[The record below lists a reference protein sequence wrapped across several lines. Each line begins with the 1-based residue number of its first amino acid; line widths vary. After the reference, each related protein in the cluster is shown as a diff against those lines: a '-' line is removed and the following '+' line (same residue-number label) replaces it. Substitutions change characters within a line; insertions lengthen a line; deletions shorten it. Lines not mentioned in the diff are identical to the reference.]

1 MKKTVLYMVI
11 IVVLS
16 LAAGVVLGM
25 GIGKKC
31 GYARH
36 LAFREGLGQ
45 PKDGRHGQEG
55 SRRHALDILSRKL
68 NLSEE
73 QKGKIKGI
81 LDASRIK
88 VDASRKEGIKNFTA
102 IRGSTNVEIRALLT
116 PEQQVEFDKLQLER
130 KRRGALKTKNPE

>member
-1 MKKTVLYMVI
+1 MVI

-45 PKDGRHGQEG
+45 PKDGRTD
-55 SRRHALDILSRKL
+55 R
-68 NLSEE
+68 
-73 QKGKIKGI
+73 
-81 LDASRIK
+81 
-88 VDASRKEGIKNFTA
+88 
-102 IRGSTNVEIRALLT
+102 RALGGMRLI
-116 PEQQVEFDKLQLER
+116 F
-130 KRRGALKTKNPE
+130 

>member
-11 IVVLS
+11 IVGLS

-45 PKDGRHGQEG
+45 PKVGRHGLEG
-55 SRRHALDILSRKL
+55 SRRHAFDILSRKL

-73 QKGKIKGI
+73 QKEKIKEI
-81 LDASRIK
+81 LDASRVK
-88 VDASRKEGIKNFTA
+88 VEASRKEAIKKFSE
-102 IRGSTNVEIRALLT
+102 IRESTNTEIRAVLIAK
-116 PEQQVEFDKLQLER
+116 QQKEFDKLLLER
-130 KRRGALKTKNPE
+130 KQREGFKKP